1 MRRSEVTKITYS
13 QRLDTSMNCF
23 VLGVICAAGDGMV
36 AGQDSE
42 MKCVLSRMK
51 VICIT
56 DDSRPIGLER
66 NHRDNDLCEGSASE
80 LDIRIR
86 CRGAAS

>member
-1 MRRSEVTKITYS
+1 MTKITYS
-13 QRLDTSMNCF
+13 PRFDMPMKCF
-23 VLGVICAAGDGMV
+23 VLSVICGAGDGTV
-36 AGQDSE
+36 AGQDSD
-42 MKCVLSRMK
+42 MKCLLSRMK

-66 NHRDNDLCEGSASE
+66 NHTEDDLCEGSASE

-86 CRGAAS
+86 RRGAVS